1 MTPPKSKRAKGPL
14 ADHDSTQQQGD
25 AGPEPQPRLSIN
37 VNHATATIL
46 RDFAK
51 AKGVT
56 VTEAVRRLVAYGNT
70 VFQADQEGKKVLF
83 KDGDEIERLIIVD

>member
-1 MTPPKSKRAKGPL
+1 M
-14 ADHDSTQQQGD
+14 
-25 AGPEPQPRLSIN
+25 
-37 VNHATATIL
+37 